1 MTDAKPGAVR
11 FYESLGFQPLE
22 GVREG
27 RLLSEPLPMFLA
39 METIEAA
46 LGH

>member
-1 MTDAKPGAVR
+1 MS
-11 FYESLGFQPLE
+11 FYRALGFEPLE

-27 RLLSEPLPMFLA
+27 RLLSEPLPMFLG

-46 LGH
+46 LGD